1 MIVPIGVLMG
11 MVSSILSLSIIRYG
25 RGFGKSRFLKGWLSS
40 CGLHGRILALDN
52 LMLRGLPLANRY
64 CMCCC
69 NEESMDHLF
78 IHCPVAYS
86 LWVQMLQVFGIQW
99 IMPGSVESL
108 VSCCCCNWLGKF
120 SLDIWNMVPSCL
132 MWVVWLER
140 NRPSFEALERML
152 DQLQALNQNTLF
164 E

>member
-1 MIVPIGVLMG
+1 M
-11 MVSSILSLSIIRYG
+11 
-25 RGFGKSRFLKGWLSS
+25 
-40 CGLHGRILALDN
+40 C
-52 LMLRGLPLANRY
+52 Y
-64 CMCCC
+64 CFA
-69 NEESMDHLF
+69 ESMDHLF

-140 NRPSFEALERML
+140 NDPLLRFWRECLISYKLSTKILFLNELGVGF
-152 DQLQALNQNTLF
+152 LQAVLLLWSFFLPLEVPLKLLF
-164 E
+164 FFFILLLSFAVFCVHHHEHLVFSVFVFFHD